1 MKKYYNFETMFY
13 SLKNGL
19 ATFLKK
25 SGIRYELS
33 ACGTGW
39 HFEILCNAKEVE
51 KVNTWLDENTMTEA

>member
-39 HFEILCNAKEVE
+39 HKEVE